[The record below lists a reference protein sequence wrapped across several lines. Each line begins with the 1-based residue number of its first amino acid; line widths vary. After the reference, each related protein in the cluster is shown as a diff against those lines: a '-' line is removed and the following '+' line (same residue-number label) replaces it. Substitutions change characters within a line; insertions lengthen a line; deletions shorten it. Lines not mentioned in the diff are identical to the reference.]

1 MNLSEIFE
9 AIKNNKLTSKEYNFL
24 LNKIRG
30 IIIHQHILI
39 KEDDL
44 IDFVMDI
51 INNLTNHL
59 KRGNVVENP
68 EAYIRQVI
76 TNSITHREGNF
87 REIYKLISNLKE
99 ILNDLENREIIYSY
113 NNRSFY
119 YVLDND
125 VNSSRLTN
133 EEIINRVYGYD
144 FTEINKENQW
154 NENKKNLIKKF
165 IVDFLNDVKII
176 EFNTLIEVLKIK
188 LHLKV
193 NIVEPVEEN
202 SDEDNN
208 DNLNSFENIF
218 DEQTDQIEMYTIKE
232 YVEKYK
238 SSLKELMKKKNGEI
252 IICSIYYRFYEE
264 KSFQEI
270 ASLLN
275 YSSPSTIQIQINN
288 NFDNTPEGFVK
299 IISFLDEDV
308 RNPFIYA
315 KNLENELLK
324 VLKDVFEEIKAR
336 DNE

>member
-1 MNLSEIFE
+1 
-9 AIKNNKLTSKEYNFL
+9 
-24 LNKIRG
+24 
-30 IIIHQHILI
+30 
-39 KEDDL
+39 
-44 IDFVMDI
+44 MDI

-87 REIYKLISNLKE
+87 KEIYKLISNLKE